1 MTTTP
6 RTHLHDGSS
15 TPRLLT
21 IHDLQALFQ
30 CGRTAAYARVHQDD
44 FPAPLALSGSAH
56 RWWESE
62 VLEWLEQHR
71 LVRRDRRCYTPAT
84 AADPATPGTD
94 PVPPRPVE
102 IQRRQTR

>member
-6 RTHLHDGSS
+6 QKDPNVGSS
-15 TPRLLT
+15 RPRLLT

-44 FPAPLALSGSAH
+44 FPAPLALSDSAH

-71 LVRRDRRCYTPAT
+71 LVRPART
-84 AADPATPGTD
+84 QCASAPTTTLDQPAADVT
-94 PVPPRPVE
+94 PRPVD
-102 IQRRQTR
+102 IHRRRAQ

>member
-6 RTHLHDGSS
+6 PKHLHDASS
-15 TPRLLT
+15 RPRLLT

-44 FPAPLALSGSAH
+44 FPAPLALSDSAH

-71 LVRRDRRCYTPAT
+71 LVRPARTQSATAPTTALDQPAT
-84 AADPATPGTD
+84 DMT
-94 PVPPRPVE
+94 PRPVV
-102 IQRRQTR
+102 IYRRRAQ